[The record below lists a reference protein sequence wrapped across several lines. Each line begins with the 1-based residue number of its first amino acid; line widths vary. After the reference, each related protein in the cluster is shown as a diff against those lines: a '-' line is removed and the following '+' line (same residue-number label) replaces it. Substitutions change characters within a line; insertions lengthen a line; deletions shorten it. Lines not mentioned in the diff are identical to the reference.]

1 MASIRSKGL
10 PPHLD
15 SNNKQ
20 VQYASHTLDLL
31 EKENKPIVSANAYLG
46 AREIV
51 KGLEQGA
58 DIIIAGRVADA
69 SPVSFYL
76 TFLVIDKSQTHIL

>member
-1 MASIRSKGL
+1 MLGDNLIEEMKDIRERGL

-15 SNNKQ
+15 SDNNE
-20 VQYASHTLDLL
+20 VTIADHGLDLL
-31 EKENKPIVSANAYLG
+31 EKTDKPIVSANAYLG

-51 KGLEQGA
+51 RGLEEGA

-69 SPVSFYL
+69 SPVSH
-76 TFLVIDKSQTHIL
+76 LVDL

>member
-1 MASIRSKGL
+1 MKDIRESGL

-15 SNNKQ
+15 SENSAVNI
-20 VQYASHTLDLL
+20 ADHGLDLID
-31 EKENKPIVSANAYLG
+31 KTNKPVVSVNAYLG

-51 KGLEQGA
+51 RGLEEGV

-69 SPVSFYL
+69 SPVSPYAAISHF
-76 TFLVIDKSQTHIL
+76 VHN